1 MSLLA
6 RKVLAPGLAL
16 VLAVAGCARRDEGE
30 PPSFRSCEDVACT
43 GELNGV
49 KYQIRLPQ
57 VWNGTLL
64 LYAHEF
70 RAADPFPP
78 AFTPPRTDAPVAGD
92 DRTANALLE
101 AGYALAGTTRDHDGY
116 ALREGVEAGRNLYW
130 FFHETV
136 GAPERTYVWGES
148 LGGVVSELLAEQ
160 EDWVDGALP
169 MCATL
174 AGTNANFD
182 LALDVAFAFKT
193 LLYPEMKLTG
203 YTSYAE
209 ARAVWTQVRRRATA
223 ALSGGPDQL
232 GRLML
237 VSALGNQVWK
247 SRDHDDATVRSRID
261 AGLDILLEVMAYA
274 TVVRYDLEQRV
285 LGNPSSNTGARYD
298 QRISA
303 REKREMQFVDPGGL
317 AGHLAAL
324 ARAPRVTADPAARK
338 RADLLGDPTG
348 ALRVPTLTLHTGY
361 DATAIVQN
369 ETVFA
374 NRALRSTG
382 RTGDLMQ
389 LFTTPPTKY
398 TGTGAPYGAG
408 HCNFTT
414 DERVGAVTNL
424 NRWVRTGAR
433 PSPVDVAILMRGTA
447 QASGFDPLFAPGP
460 WPADPERD

>member
-6 RKVLAPGLAL
+6 RKVVASGLAL
-16 VLAVAGCARRDEGE
+16 VLAVAGCAGRDGAA
-30 PPSFRSCEDVACT
+30 PPSFRSCDEVACT

-70 RAADPFPP
+70 RAAGPFPP
-78 AFTPPRTDAPVAGD
+78 AFARPRTDAPVAGD
-92 DRTANALLE
+92 GRTVNALLE
-101 AGYALAGTTRDHDGY
+101 AGYALAGTTRDAGGY

-136 GAPERTYVWGES
+136 GVPERTYVWGES

-169 MCATL
+169 MCAAL

-203 YTSYAE
+203 YRSDAE

-223 ALSGGPDQL
+223 ALSGGPDQV

-237 VSALGNQVWK
+237 VSALGNQTWK
-247 SRDHDDATVRSRID
+247 SRDHDDATIGSRND
-261 AGLDILLEVMAYA
+261 AGLDVLFEVMGYA
-274 TVVRYDLEQRV
+274 TIVRYDLEQRV
-285 LGNPSSNTGARYD
+285 FGNPSSNTGARYD
-298 QRISA
+298 ERVSA
-303 REKREMQFVDPGGL
+303 TERQDMEFVDPGGL
-317 AGHLAAL
+317 TRHLAEL
-324 ARAPRVTADPAARK
+324 ARAPRVTADAAARR

-361 DATAIVQN
+361 DAAAIVAN

-389 LFTTPPTKY
+389 LSTTPPARY
-398 TGTGAPYGAG
+398 TGSGAPYGAG
-408 HCNFTT
+408 HCNFTA
-414 DERVGAVTNL
+414 DERVGAVTSL

-433 PSPVDVAILMRGTA
+433 PSLTEVAIALRGTSKG
-447 QASGFDPLFAPGP
+447 SGFDPLFAPGP
-460 WPADPERD
+460 WPSG

>member
-1 MSLLA
+1 M
-6 RKVLAPGLAL
+6 VGAL
-16 VLAVAGCARRDEGE
+16 VIAGCGVGAEAGAPARFRGCDE
-30 PPSFRSCEDVACT
+30 VACS

-49 KYQIRLPQ
+49 TYRIRLPR

-64 LYAHEF
+64 LYSHEF
-70 RAADPFPP
+70 RATDPFPP
-78 AFTPPRTDAPVAGD
+78 TFTEPRTDAPVAGD
-92 DRTANALLE
+92 ARTADQLLE
-101 AGYALAGTTRDHDGY
+101 AGYALAGSTRARNGY
-116 ALREGVEAGRNLYW
+116 ALREGVEAGVSLYHY
-130 FFHETV
+130 FRQTIGV
-136 GAPERTYVWGES
+136 PERTYVWGES
-148 LGGVVSELLAEQ
+148 LGGVISELLAER

-169 MCATL
+169 MCSTL

-203 YTSYAE
+203 YANYDE
-209 ARAVWTQVRRRATA
+209 ARAVWTEVRRRATA

-247 SRDHDDATVRSRID
+247 SRDHDDATVGSRGA
-261 AGLDILLEVMAYA
+261 AGLDILSEVMGYA
-274 TVVRYDLEQRV
+274 TIARYDLEQRV
-285 LGNPSSNTGARYD
+285 GGNPSSNTGARYD

-303 REKREMQFVDPGGL
+303 QEKQGMDFVDPGGL
-317 AGHLAAL
+317 AGHLAEL
-324 ARAPRVTADPAARK
+324 ERAPRVAADSAARR
-338 RADLLGDPTG
+338 RADRLGDPTG
-348 ALRVPTLTLHTGY
+348 KLRVPTITMHTGY

-382 RTGDLMQ
+382 RTGDLLQ
-389 LFTTPPTKY
+389 LYTTPPAKY
-398 TGTGAPYGAG
+398 TGAPYGAG

-414 DERVGAVTNL
+414 DERVGAMTNL

-433 PSPVDVAILMRGTA
+433 PSLADVAISLRGTSK
-447 QASGFDPLFAPGP
+447 ASGFDPLFTPGR
-460 WPADPERD
+460 WPAERELD